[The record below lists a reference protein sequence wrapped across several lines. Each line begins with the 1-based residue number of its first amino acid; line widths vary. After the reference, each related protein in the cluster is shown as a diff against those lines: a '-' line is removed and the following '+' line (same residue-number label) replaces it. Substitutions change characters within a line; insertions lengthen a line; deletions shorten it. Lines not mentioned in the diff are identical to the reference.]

1 MNFFLPYEHT
11 VKCMRHHMN
20 YLYNNFKKKIHVS
33 LWIKFSFFMLFGS
46 RALNFL
52 VSPGGWIDKTMAIGA
67 VGILEL
73 TKKGLVLVFTFIFRR
88 FTELHLRTKLILPT
102 IVPRGLGLDPKH
114 ASNFSFHLT
123 LYSNDDLFYTLFLI
137 K

>member
-1 MNFFLPYEHT
+1 
-11 VKCMRHHMN
+11 
-20 YLYNNFKKKIHVS
+20 
-33 LWIKFSFFMLFGS
+33 MLFGS
-46 RALNFL
+46 RGLNYL

-88 FTELHLRTKLILPT
+88 FTDLHLRTELILPT

-114 ASNFSFHLT
+114 ANIFFFVLFDPLFELRFILHFVLNKIVLT
-123 LYSNDDLFYTLFLI
+123 PGG
-137 K
+137 